1 MPPTEW
7 HEWSP
12 SGRSRPERQPHS
24 PPYAPAPRP
33 FVQEDTLKTAEIQIE
48 RKYFVLTLKE
58 NVRGR
63 FLRIMEEVG
72 GRHNNIIIPA
82 TGLAEFKKIVDEMVK
97 ADSEK
102 PGRVES
108 PPE

>member
-12 SGRSRPERQPHS
+12 SGRSRPERQPYS

-33 FVQEDTLKTAEIQIE
+33 FVQEDTIKTAEIQIE

-72 GRHNNIIIPA
+72 GRHNSIIIPT
-82 TGLAEFKKIVDEMVK
+82 TGLAEFKKMVDEMVK

>member
-1 MPPTEW
+1 MNSNDQSSFF
-7 HEWSP
+7 H
-12 SGRSRPERQPHS
+12 RQPHH
-24 PPYAPAPRP
+24 PPYSSQPPRP

-82 TGLAEFKKIVDEMVK
+82 TGLAEFKKMVDEMVK